1 MRLSEKQI
9 KGLSQNAILF
19 KHMEKIGV
27 ITKLQALN
35 YYGIMNTGARIGE
48 LRNLIAYN
56 VHPHKSKTEIKTV
69 MFQVSSGKR
78 VAKYF
83 ISKY

>member
-1 MRLSEKQI
+1 MKLPKKQI
-9 KGLSQNAILF
+9 VGLSQAAILLR
-19 KHMEKIGV
+19 HMEKIGG

-48 LRNLIAYN
+48 LRQLLYHNCI
-56 VHPHKSKTEIKTV
+56 HKNIEICTI
-69 MFQVSSGKR
+69 MFEVPSGKR

-83 ISKY
+83 IKKGEL